1 MNCSQFNSILLFS
14 ANLAQSKKQIQG
26 HESFNII
33 KAIVRGKLH
42 ETSHSNILA
51 ELLRSDEMIRI
62 SFIEEFIETGI
73 YIKGGKCN
81 IDVEKDGI
89 DICIE
94 FGNYVVIIE
103 NKVNNA
109 PEQKSQI
116 DRYVTNKLDSYST
129 KQIYVL
135 YLTRDYPAPPSEYS
149 WSETKGKCRII
160 LKTYRKDITNWIKK
174 IYEADDRY
182 YSLHT
187 ALYQYKTYLE
197 YIFDNN
203 NAVMDIPKELKDIID
218 GQIAGQTFGDVGC
231 ESKIKAVKDLSDK
244 LSEVYNICKSYQ
256 WQLTWQNIREQINA
270 KLKIRNM
277 QLFDMKEMDWDLP
290 DAGIPFMLDG
300 SNEKFYAVVS
310 YLQGRYIGIIHYN
323 HTNAYDQNITD
334 KLVQILSDK
343 ESSSAQLTD
352 SQIYSTR
359 RYPYWFKET
368 NDKSL
373 VDKYLHMVEIL
384 KNNDKVQF
392 LDKPHSNS

>member
-1 MNCSQFNSILLFS
+1 M
-14 ANLAQSKKQIQG
+14 
-26 HESFNII
+26 
-33 KAIVRGKLH
+33 
-42 ETSHSNILA
+42 
-51 ELLRSDEMIRI
+51 
-62 SFIEEFIETGI
+62 
-73 YIKGGKCN
+73 
-81 IDVEKDGI
+81 EKDGI

-135 YLTRDYPAPPSEYS
+135 YLTRDYPAPPSAYS

-203 NAVMDIPKELKDIID
+203 SAVMDIQKEIKETIDKYIINSSD
-218 GQIAGQTFGDVGC
+218 EVVDAG
-231 ESKIKAVKDLSDK
+231 SKISAIKDLSNK
-244 LSEVYNICKSYQ
+244 LYEAYDICKHYQ
-256 WQLTWQNIREQINA
+256 WQLTWQNIKERINLQLEDNNL
-270 KLKIRNM
+270 KLY
-277 QLFDMKEMDWDLP
+277 DKEDMDWDLP

-323 HTNAYDQNITD
+323 HPNAYDQSITD

-343 ESSSAQLTD
+343 DNTLAQLTD
-352 SQIYSTR
+352 SEIHSTR
-359 RYPYWFKET
+359 RYPYWI
-368 NDKSL
+368 NVSDDNGL
-373 VDKYLHMVEIL
+373 VDSYLQMIGML
-384 KNNDKVQF
+384 KNKVQF
-392 LDKPHSNS
+392 LDKPFSK

>member
-1 MNCSQFNSILLFS
+1 MNYSQFNSILLFS

-73 YIKGGKCN
+73 YIKGGKYN

-116 DRYVTNKLDSYST
+116 DRYVANKLDSYST

-135 YLTRDYPAPPSEYS
+135 YLTRDYPVPPSEYS

-203 NAVMDIPKELKDIID
+203 SAVMDIQKEIKETIDKYIINSSD
-218 GQIAGQTFGDVGC
+218 EVVDAD
-231 ESKIKAVKDLSDK
+231 SKISAVKDLSNK
-244 LSEVYNICKSYQ
+244 LYEAYDICKHYQ
-256 WQLTWQNIREQINA
+256 WQLTWQNLKDRINLQLEENNL
-270 KLKIRNM
+270 KLY
-277 QLFDMKEMDWDLP
+277 DKEDMDWDLP

-323 HTNAYDQNITD
+323 HPNAYDQSITD

-343 ESSSAQLTD
+343 DNTLAQLTD
-352 SQIYSTR
+352 SEIHSTR
-359 RYPYWFKET
+359 RYPYWI
-368 NDKSL
+368 NVSDDNGL
-373 VDKYLHMVEIL
+373 VDSYLQMIGML
-384 KNNDKVQF
+384 KNKVQF
-392 LDKPHSNS
+392 LDKPFSK

>member
-135 YLTRDYPAPPSEYS
+135 YLTRDYPVPPSEYS

-203 NAVMDIPKELKDIID
+203 SAVMDIQKEIKETIDKYIINSSD
-218 GQIAGQTFGDVGC
+218 EVVDAD
-231 ESKIKAVKDLSDK
+231 SKISAVKDLSNK
-244 LSEVYNICKSYQ
+244 LYEAYDICKHYQ
-256 WQLTWQNIREQINA
+256 WQLTWQNLKDRINLQLEENNL
-270 KLKIRNM
+270 KLY
-277 QLFDMKEMDWDLP
+277 DKEDMDWDLP

-323 HTNAYDQNITD
+323 HPNAYDQSITD

-343 ESSSAQLTD
+343 DNTLAQLTD
-352 SQIYSTR
+352 SEIHSTR
-359 RYPYWFKET
+359 RYPYWI
-368 NDKSL
+368 NVSDDNGL
-373 VDKYLHMVEIL
+373 VDSYLQMIGML
-384 KNNDKVQF
+384 KNKVQF
-392 LDKPHSNS
+392 LDKPFSK

>member
-14 ANLAQSKKQIQG
+14 ANLAQSKKPIQG

-33 KAIVRGKLH
+33 KAIVRRKLH
-42 ETSHSNILA
+42 ETSHSKILV

-62 SFIEEFIETGI
+62 SFMDEFIETGI
-73 YIKGGKCN
+73 YKGGKCN

-116 DRYVTNKLDSYST
+116 DRYVTNKLDSYPT

-203 NAVMDIPKELKDIID
+203 SAVMDIQKEIKESID
-218 GQIAGQTFGDVGC
+218 KYIVNSSDEVVDAG
-231 ESKIKAVKDLSDK
+231 SKISAIKDLSNK
-244 LSEVYNICKSYQ
+244 LYEAYDICKHYQ
-256 WQLTWQNIREQINA
+256 WQLTWQNLKERINLQLEENNL
-270 KLKIRNM
+270 KLY
-277 QLFDMKEMDWDLP
+277 DKEDMDWDLP

-323 HTNAYDQNITD
+323 HPNAYDQSITD

-343 ESSSAQLTD
+343 ENTLAQLTD
-352 SQIYSTR
+352 SEIHSTR
-359 RYPYWFKET
+359 RYPYWI
-368 NDKSL
+368 NVPDDNGL
-373 VDKYLHMVEIL
+373 VDSYLQMIGIL
-384 KNNDKVQF
+384 KNKVQF
-392 LDKPHSNS
+392 LDKPFSK